1 MNQILAGHLNFEGGI
16 KQGETASLPLSRGN
30 TLCLS
35 NKHISVCTQ
44 TDSSI
49 GYSDLM
55 FRVFKSA
62 WKDSLYGEEIG
73 IFFSFLFFCFF
84 FCANLAIL
92 LFLVCISLLD
102 YLLAVEKWQ
111 LSLELMFWIPMF
123 TPQVVNLI
131 RDLDTDFSILGK
143 NYINVIQVSSH
154 LFAMS
159 SACYNPFIYA
169 SLHNK
174 FLSYLCLHFL
184 PWRKGKAKDRRQG
197 SSVLTVSHRMPRL
210 YTSTIAADLPGV
222 DANNADPQE
231 NYT

>member
-16 KQGETASLPLSRGN
+16 KQGKQPACLCPEGTQSAAAINTSQSAHKLTVQLGTVTWCLELSSQPGK
-30 TLCLS
+30 TLYMVKRL
-35 NKHISVCTQ
+35 
-44 TDSSI
+44 
-49 GYSDLM
+49 
-55 FRVFKSA
+55 A
-62 WKDSLYGEEIG
+62 
-73 IFFSFLFFCFF
+73 FSFLLFCF

-92 LFLVCISLLD
+92 IFLICISLLD
-102 YLLAVEKWQ
+102 YLLAVVKRQ

-222 DANNADPQE
+222 VANNADPQE

>member
-1 MNQILAGHLNFEGGI
+1 MVKKLA
-16 KQGETASLPLSRGN
+16 
-30 TLCLS
+30 
-35 NKHISVCTQ
+35 
-44 TDSSI
+44 
-49 GYSDLM
+49 
-55 FRVFKSA
+55 
-62 WKDSLYGEEIG
+62 
-73 IFFSFLFFCFF
+73 FSFFCFF
-84 FCANLAIL
+84 CVNLAIL
-92 LFLVCISLLD
+92 LFLICISLLD

-184 PWRKGKAKDRRQG
+184 PWRKGKAKNRRQG

-222 DANNADPQE
+222 VASNADPQE

>member
-30 TLCLS
+30 TVCRS

-55 FRVFKSA
+55 LEFSSQPGKT
-62 WKDSLYGEEIG
+62 LYMVKKLA
-73 IFFSFLFFCFF
+73 FSFLLSWFFLCQLSNFTFSNLYFF
-84 FCANLAIL
+84 ARLS
-92 LFLVCISLLD
+92 VGSR
-102 YLLAVEKWQ
+102 KWQ

-222 DANNADPQE
+222 VANNADPQE